1 MAGRPD
7 HGDASL
13 AGGVVLLVTFAVIE
27 VRSDH
32 PMLPPRLLKDRNRT
46 ASYIVMFGLTGSIF
60 AVSFFF
66 TLLLQTVMGFSPLK
80 TGFAFLPFAVGIAAT
95 SQVVAKLLTRIHPR
109 VFVTIGPLLA
119 AIGLLWLSRIHPQ
132 STYASGVLGP
142 LVVLALRELERTH
155 AFDREWLL
163 IDLPTGTGY
172 VNYAAVSVLEML
184 SRGNCATV
192 AMQYAARPSPLSLD
206 RVGEGHKQARL
217 LVDAISERLR
227 GMPVESRPK
236 VVLFGESLGA
246 WTSQDAFLD
255 QGTHGLI
262 DAGIDYAIWIGTPH
276 FSQWKEQ
283 MLRDER
289 ADVASELVG
298 VFNDI
303 GEWEATPAEQREQ
316 HALRHDHASQRRRRT
331 FRPGPH
337 HPVAGLARRSGAR
350 WREIPKG
357 MRWIPITT
365 FFQVLV
371 DMKNSANVVPGVFAA
386 TGHDYRAD
394 LLPFFRAVLGIK
406 VTDDQMQRLAAWLE
420 QRELVRSQW
429 VKRHGT
435 ADKSL
440 AASLVVG
447 MDARRPRTS
456 EQDDHRTHAGAGV
469 EDYVAAGGAVGDT
482 PIVART
488 AGDSSDT

>member
-1 MAGRPD
+1 MSKQGRRFVWNAQP
-7 HGDASL
+7 AEMI
-13 AGGVVLLVTFAVIE
+13 A
-27 VRSDH
+27 
-32 PMLPPRLLKDRNRT
+32 
-46 ASYIVMFGLTGSIF
+46 
-60 AVSFFF
+60 
-66 TLLLQTVMGFSPLK
+66 QVMGED
-80 TGFAFLPFAVGIAAT
+80 AMDVIRVYVGLESAET
-95 SQVVAKLLTRIHPR
+95 DVKR
-109 VFVTIGPLLA
+109 VELA
-119 AIGLLWLSRIHPQ
+119 M
-132 STYASGVLGP
+132 
-142 LVVLALRELERTH
+142 RELDRTH

-206 RVGEGHKQARL
+206 RVGEGHRHARR
-217 LVDAISERLR
+217 LVDAIAERLR
-227 GMPVESRPK
+227 GMPVASRPK

-283 MLRDER
+283 VLRDER
-289 ADVASELVG
+289 VDVASELIG
-298 VFNDI
+298 VV
-303 GEWEATPAEQREQ
+303 QR
-316 HALRHDHASQRRRRT
+316 HRRMGSNTGRAARAGALRDDHASQRRRRP
-331 FRPGPH
+331 FRARPH
-337 HPVAGLARRSGAR
+337 RSSRRIGSVRPEQR

-357 MRWIPITT
+357 MRWMPITT

-394 LLPFFRAVLGIK
+394 LLPFFRAVLGLT

-420 QRELVRSQW
+420 RRELVRSEW
-429 VKRHGT
+429 VKNHGT

-440 AASLVVG
+440 AASLVVAW
-447 MDARRPRTS
+447 MRESPERANRMIIERMR
-456 EQDDHRTHAGAGV
+456 ELAL
-469 EDYVAAGGAVGDT
+469 EDYIAGGGATGDA
-482 PIVART
+482 PIVAST
-488 AGDSSDT
+488 SGD